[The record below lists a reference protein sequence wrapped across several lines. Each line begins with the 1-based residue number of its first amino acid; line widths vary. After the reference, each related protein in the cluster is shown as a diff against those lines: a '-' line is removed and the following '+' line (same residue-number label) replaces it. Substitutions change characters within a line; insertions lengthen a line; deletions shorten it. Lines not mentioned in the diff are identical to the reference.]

1 MILWT
6 IVSRESW
13 RKNERENNSGILFG
27 CHGEDRLRKLQC
39 MLCLNLMTFVLWI
52 GVCCSA
58 TPGSK
63 VIIAY
68 SSLNA
73 RGAGALLVARDQGFF
88 LKYDLAVCLIFIRRA
103 AVALSA
109 RSAGEAQFYSGSA
122 NGSALG
128 AMANGLDLVFIAGLA
143 NKLHGKLGE
152 APRATRTRGR
162 PRKHITH

>member
-58 TPGSK
+58 AAGSK

-68 SSLNA
+68 SSLNE

-88 LKYDLAVCLIFIRRA
+88 RKYDLDVQLIFMRSA

-109 RSAGEAQFYSGSA
+109 LSAGEAQFYLRFAHGA
-122 NGSALG
+122 ARG
-128 AMANGLDLVFIAGLA
+128 AMDN
-143 NKLHGKLGE
+143 
-152 APRATRTRGR
+152 RRG
-162 PRKHITH
+162 IV